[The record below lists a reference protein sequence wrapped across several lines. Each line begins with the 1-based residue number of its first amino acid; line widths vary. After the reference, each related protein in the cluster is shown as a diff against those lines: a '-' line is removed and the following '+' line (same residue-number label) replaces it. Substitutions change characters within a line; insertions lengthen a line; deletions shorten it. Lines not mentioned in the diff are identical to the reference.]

1 MAVEPSEWTVM
12 PPTASLDNLVELF
25 ANAHGDTA
33 LVGPGGERVL
43 LPAEVAQVLALVV
56 AAMARG
62 QAVTVS
68 PHNQTLTTQEAADL
82 LGVSRPTV
90 VRILDQG
97 LIPYRQPGRHRRI
110 LLRDVLTYIEE
121 QAHQRRAALDKLIE
135 IGEDAGLYEATAAP
149 RRTR

>member
-1 MAVEPSEWTVM
+1 MTVEPSEWTVM
-12 PPTASLDNLVELF
+12 PPAASLDNLVELF
-25 ANAHGDTA
+25 ANPRADTA
-33 LVGPGGERVL
+33 LVGPTGERVS
-43 LPAEVAQVLALVV
+43 LPAEVAQVLALVID
-56 AAMARG
+56 AMARG
-62 QAVTVS
+62 QAVTVL

-121 QAHQRRAALDKLIE
+121 QAHRRRAALDELIE
-135 IGEDAGLYEATAAP
+135 IGEEAGMYEATATP